1 MQNKTPSVRFE
12 EEFFGKDVFLH
23 IEVKSTAE
31 KATEQIIEYI
41 KQHPFRYMTYFIK
54 NDSSVILDEE
64 VINTAFERTCL
75 LDEN

>member
-1 MQNKTPSVRFE
+1 MQNKAPSVRFE

-31 KATEQIIEYI
+31 KATEQILEYI
-41 KQHPFRYMTYFIK
+41 RQHPFRYMTYFIK
-54 NDSSVILDEE
+54 NDSSLVLNEE
-64 VINTAFERTCL
+64 SIKAAFERTCL